1 MYVTY
6 VLWLFPFPPDNHL
19 ATIHPY
25 IISKRQFVCENSEY
39 PERIIKGMSNTNRYL
54 EGIG

>member
-25 IISKRQFVCENSEY
+25 ILSKRQFVCENSEY
-39 PERIIKGMSNTNRYL
+39 P
-54 EGIG
+54 

>member
-25 IISKRQFVCENSEY
+25 IISKDSSCAKTVNIR
-39 PERIIKGMSNTNRYL
+39 ERIIKGMSNTNRYL

>member
-19 ATIHPY
+19 ATIHPH

-39 PERIIKGMSNTNRYL
+39 P
-54 EGIG
+54 